1 MTTAIEFIGS
11 VIPPPA
17 SAPADALAAPPADAL
32 ADPDYPVQVA
42 GLVDEAGFDK
52 LLVGYDPHGPDGLVV
67 ANGILTTTSRLGV
80 VVPVVPGL
88 VAPTVAARQL
98 ATLAAFHRGRISVQV
113 VMNASPVDSAWDER
127 TAAETTVTN
136 GTVGTAA
143 PPGLA
148 GLEGTTGLAETTGP
162 TDASRRDG
170 PTARPRASASAS
182 ASTDASTDA
191 STRRAA
197 EFLEVVELTWAAR
210 QPFDYAGEFYQV
222 TGAASAIQPGSS
234 RLPVYLWM
242 PGADA
247 VGVGTAHADFC
258 IFSSASVPV
267 IIGRVADARAAA
279 ARHGWFP
286 RFGVSVRLLAAPTER
301 AARDRLEAARP
312 AIGQRQD
319 QHVQPGWL
327 PPAALGTGAAAE
339 PSIIAGSYDQVA
351 EVLLGYIGAGV
362 SSLVIEHDPHAEA
375 ADCAA
380 VIERVRATVR
390 ARLDP
395 P

>member
-11 VIPPPA
+11 VIPPPG
-17 SAPADALAAPPADAL
+17 SAPTAAL

-52 LLVGYDPHGPDGLVV
+52 LVIGYDPHAADGLIV

-98 ATLAAFHRGRISVQV
+98 ATLAAFHPGRVAVQIIIDADPTAV
-113 VMNASPVDSAWDER
+113 TIDS
-127 TAAETTVTN
+127 T
-136 GTVGTAA
+136 
-143 PPGLA
+143 
-148 GLEGTTGLAETTGP
+148 
-162 TDASRRDG
+162 
-170 PTARPRASASAS
+170 TARPG
-182 ASTDASTDA
+182 T

-197 EFLEVVELTWAAR
+197 EFLQVVELAWAAR

-222 TGAASAIQPGSS
+222 TGAASAIHPGSG

-242 PGADA
+242 RGADA
-247 VGVGTAHADFC
+247 FRVGAANADFC
-258 IFSSASVPV
+258 IFSFASVPV
-267 IIGRVADARAAA
+267 IAGRVAEARAAA
-279 ARHGWFP
+279 ARHGRSP
-286 RFGVSVRLLAAPTER
+286 RFGVSVRLLAAQTEP

-312 AIGQRQD
+312 AVGQRQG
-319 QHVQPGWL
+319 QRAQPRWF
-327 PPAALGTGAAAE
+327 PPAPMEAGPASE
-339 PSIIAGSYDQVA
+339 PSTIAGSYDQIA

-380 VIERVRATVR
+380 VIERVRATVQARRGLPSGAARRQGLASACRPSAAACPQPGSR
-390 ARLDP
+390 A
-395 P
+395 